1 MTEIILASE
10 AGVPLDSDVYNG
22 GGTDATDAIQGILDR
37 AAGGGG
43 VHLILNGAALV
54 RGLKLHS
61 NTTIE
66 CPDKSCGLYLADGS
80 NCSIFMNSQPDR
92 QQIRQKNIR
101 ILGGTFNHNCRGQQH
116 TVLCP
121 ERVFEKVIGD
131 RRWVIAFEFHGV
143 ENLLIRDVTIVDQ
156 RSFAMLILNW
166 KHVSLEDIVIE
177 LPNRMQ
183 NQNQDGI
190 NIWGP
195 GQYLFMRNITVR
207 SGDDLIAITPDQ
219 LDETS
224 SITDVLIDGVFADHA
239 DQGIRLLSR
248 GTGRLDRV
256 TIRNVTGVYR
266 SFGFFINPWFKGRT
280 CGNFGNIFIENVDLR
295 NEGPNYTYTPP
306 MLFRIGGNVEHIS
319 LKNIR
324 HHAPHDGRTLFQ
336 LGLPYETETDLNF
349 LPECRDKQK
358 IQTVMIDGLSIC
370 GDRGDDASSV
380 IEVYGEIDRL
390 ILRDLD
396 IISSPSA
403 LIELK
408 ENGLIDTLLC
418 DRVFA
423 PGIEL
428 EPQQK

>member
-10 AGVPLDSDVYNG
+10 AGIPLDSDVYNG

-266 SFGFFINPWFKGRT
+266 SFGFFINPWFKGKT

-295 NEGPNYTYTPP
+295 NEDPNYTYTPP

-349 LPECRDKQK
+349 PPECRDKQK

-370 GDRGDDASSV
+370 GDRGDDA
-380 IEVYGEIDRL
+380 
-390 ILRDLD
+390 
-396 IISSPSA
+396 
-403 LIELK
+403 
-408 ENGLIDTLLC
+408 
-418 DRVFA
+418 
-423 PGIEL
+423 
-428 EPQQK
+428 